1 MVVKI
6 RLKKFGAA
14 KRPCYRIVVQ
24 DSRKPRDGTT
34 IEEIGTYQPVTQ
46 AEGNQVTVDM
56 ERAKYWISVGA
67 QPTATVKKI
76 LSKNGLNK

>member
-1 MVVKI
+1 MVKI
-6 RLKKFGAA
+6 RLKRLGAK

-24 DSRKPRDGTT
+24 DSRVPRDGVT

-46 AEGNQVTVDM
+46 TEGNQVTVDM
-56 ERAKYWISVGA
+56 ERAKYWIGVGA
-67 QPTATVKKI
+67 QPTETVKRI

>member
-1 MVVKI
+1 MVKI

-24 DSRKPRDGTT
+24 DSRKPRDGVT

-46 AEGNQVTVDM
+46 KEGSQVTVDM
-56 ERAKYWISVGA
+56 ERAKYWIGVGA
-67 QPTATVKKI
+67 QPTETVKKI

>member
-1 MVVKI
+1 VVKI

-14 KRPCYRIVVQ
+14 KRPCYRIVIQ
-24 DSRKPRDGTT
+24 DSRKPRDGVT

-46 AEGNQVTVDM
+46 KDGNQVTIDM

-67 QPTATVKKI
+67 QPTDTVKKI